1 MNFLTPEMRRSSS
14 FLLIPLLIVLLISS
28 CTKIERTTLG
38 GDLLQGGD
46 RLITDTMH
54 LPVITTNF
62 IEIDSTYI
70 AKGDQHILGFINDPM
85 LGTTTAA
92 MYFQMLP
99 TLYPFSFPVAKDSL
113 FLDSCVLSLA
123 FSGAYGDTNALSK
136 VNVYKITDPTFKSS
150 TLYKLTEAPN
160 FSTADFLGS
169 ASVTVRDIRRGYRA
183 DYKPDTIFNQLR
195 IRLDDAFGRLLLDQD
210 NINGAFKDDT
220 TFKNFLNGFAVVPD
234 STSSGNVINYFV
246 LNNINSRINLYYR
259 LKTRDGKDTNTVS
272 RFTFVADIIRSAN
285 ANKVHR
291 NYTSST
297 AHPVLTSN
305 QPSGLLYVQTG
316 PGTAVRISIPG
327 LDTLGNKPYI
337 IHRAELV
344 AQQVYQGPL
353 NIENIFVP
361 PVLHLFSYNASNNVE
376 PIPFDRQFYFAN
388 SFSLNLRGD
397 TLFTSNIGYTGGE
410 TNFVRDPSNNLI
422 AEYRMNMTSYLQ
434 NIVNGRATRRDFKLS
449 APYEANFSYRKIAVP
464 SVSPYRTFNPLA
476 YGRVQ
481 IGGGNH
487 PTQRMYVRIYYSK
500 Q

>member
-1 MNFLTPEMRRSSS
+1 MNILTPEMRRRSS
-14 FLLIPLLIVLLISS
+14 FLFIPLFIVILISS
-28 CTKIERTTLG
+28 CTKLERTTLG
-38 GDLLQGGD
+38 GDLLPGGD
-46 RLITDTMH
+46 RLITDTML

-62 IEIDSTYI
+62 IEIDSSYI

-85 LGTTTAA
+85 FGTTTAA

-123 FSGAYGDTNALSK
+123 FSGGYGDTNAVSK

-150 TLYKLTEAPN
+150 TLYRLTEAPN

-169 ASVTVRDIRRGYRA
+169 AAVTIPDIRRGYRA

-210 NINGAFKDDT
+210 NINGALKNDT
-220 TFKNFLNGFAVVPD
+220 TFKNFLNGFAVIPD
-234 STSSGNVINYFV
+234 STTSGNAINYFV
-246 LNNINSRINLYYR
+246 LNSETSRINLYYR
-259 LKTRDGKDTNTVS
+259 LKTREGKDTNSVA
-272 RFTFVADIIRSAN
+272 RFTFVADTIRSAN
-285 ANKVHR
+285 ANKVYR
-291 NYTSST
+291 NYAGST
-297 AHPVLTSN
+297 AQPILTAN
-305 QPSGLLYVQTG
+305 QPSSLVYVQAG
-316 PGTAVRISIPG
+316 PGTAVRVSIPG

-353 NIENIFVP
+353 SIENIFTP
-361 PVLHLFSYNASNNVE
+361 PFLHLFSYGSSNTVE
-376 PIPFDRQFYFAN
+376 PIPFDQQYYYASTFT
-388 SFSLNLRGD
+388 LNLRGD
-397 TLFTSNIGYTGGE
+397 TLYKIDNSYTGGG
-410 TNFVRDPSNNLI
+410 TNFIRDASNNLI
-422 AEYRMNMTSYLQ
+422 TEYRMNMTSYLQ

-449 APYEANFSYRKIAVP
+449 APYFAEFLQKKSSDVYI
-464 SVSPYRTFNPLA
+464 NPLA

-481 IGGGNH
+481 LGGGSH
-487 PTQRMYVRIYYSK
+487 PTQKMYVRIYYSK